1 VYPQCAVEK
10 CILNSSMYTPG
21 SGVSRGRF
29 YEGACACE
37 HSIWASQWP
46 RRSATEHRAPNSER
60 PPPTLA
66 VLIFLLLIVLGKRLY
81 SKAGTQIYVPGRA
94 CVRTYVRVSEFTSLC
109 TIRVRWYCAL
119 LSNGSEA
126 RHEARESHRK
136 DHLEVSHVPATA
148 VARDATSK
156 DAAVVIKMTHT
167 PLAHR
172 AVVDVFV
179 LYVVAE
185 GTADSTRSSP
195 VSPNA
200 TANAVYVAIGGVDIV
215 HSRERLAR
223 AQTLEHRRGYWEAT
237 LTAAFEDAGVTKD
250 DTEQAEQRDSALDV
264 QAQEAGCGRIEW
276 FAGCWPL
283 PAATEAQSVRNA
295 NEQGDEDKHHRD
307 SCARLRAHHGCV
319 WAWQWREVLEP
330 KTVCIFVVVTQML
343 DSSHRQGL
351 PRCRGHHQHR
361 PSTPAPAAASTR
373 CTPAR
378 RPIFSFYSKAGFLAS
393 FSSVSEPHM
402 FTSRL

>member
-1 VYPQCAVEK
+1 MGLTMAPKIC
-10 CILNSSMYTPG
+10 
-21 SGVSRGRF
+21 
-29 YEGACACE
+29 
-37 HSIWASQWP
+37 
-46 RRSATEHRAPNSER
+46 HRAPCTELGTTATDAGCVN
-60 PPPTLA
+60 
-66 VLIFLLLIVLGKRLY
+66 ILLLIVWGKRLY

-179 LYVVAE
+179 LYVDAE

-215 HSRERLAR
+215 HARERLAR

-250 DTEQAEQRDSALDV
+250 DTEQAEQRDRALDV

-351 PRCRGHHQHR
+351 PRCRGHHQH
-361 PSTPAPAAASTR
+361 PAQHSLHTST
-373 CTPAR
+373 TPNFR
-378 RPIFSFYSKAGFLAS
+378 SNEAGFLAT
-393 FSSVSEPHM
+393 FLRSVKSGFVYVFALTSA
-402 FTSRL
+402 FTAATFTLAAPAFALAAH

>member
-1 VYPQCAVEK
+1 MCLTMGPKIC
-10 CILNSSMYTPG
+10 
-21 SGVSRGRF
+21 
-29 YEGACACE
+29 
-37 HSIWASQWP
+37 
-46 RRSATEHRAPNSER
+46 HRAPCTDTTELGTTATDAGCVN
-60 PPPTLA
+60 
-66 VLIFLLLIVLGKRLY
+66 ILLLIVWGKRLY

-179 LYVVAE
+179 LYVDAE

-250 DTEQAEQRDSALDV
+250 DTEQAEQRDRALDV

-351 PRCRGHHQHR
+351 PRCRGHHQH
-361 PSTPAPAAASTR
+361 PAPALAAHQHD
-373 CTPAR
+373 AQ
-378 RPIFSFYSKAGFLAS
+378 FSF
-393 FSSVSEPHM
+393 
-402 FTSRL
+402 